1 MECKKALASEEVQN
15 DLQKAHDWLRKY
27 GSAKASSKVAGREAL
42 EGLVG
47 LRIVSKEGGGRGMVA
62 SLVKVASETD
72 FASRSEVFTG
82 FVQGVADAAVATD
95 SEGEGPKD
103 VSNFLSSAKDKHG
116 MLLSEILNDAILS
129 IRENIQ
135 IDSVFIMK
143 TSNPHS
149 LLGGYV
155 HGRAPNSSCGTA
167 AAVVEVASLKGR
179 LALDEEEKIKWEDAA
194 KKLAMHVVAA
204 RPLYLNPESVP
215 ENVVAKEKDILTE
228 KVSSKVVED

>member
-1 MECKKALASEEVQN
+1 MMECKKALASEEVQN

-47 LRIVSKEGGGRGMVA
+47 IRIVSKEGGGRGMVA

-103 VSNFLSSAKDKHG
+103 VSNFLSSAKDKHV
-116 MLLSEILNDAILS
+116 MLLSEILNYDILS
-129 IRENIQ
+129 